1 VSIENTASI
10 ASNVAPPAAPNP
22 PVTNSAKRQKTGDN
36 SRCSTQTKNVPS
48 NPTKRKHTGHANSS
62 TDSIFSINRKA
73 LVNDNFIKFARE
85 KILIPP
91 KMSDQEAADY
101 KRMIDKFEDKIRVQC
116 RHRFSYQHTSDE
128 DFIESIGLGT
138 RSADLVDNDAME
150 VSTSDRRRL
159 SRYHMEDCLRLA
171 VGQTV
176 RLYFKKSAVHDPKG
190 WWNRSYPLQGI
201 IDLQRSESF
210 KMMGEVYYE
219 LVATVS
225 QANLNQEVHFIK
237 FVTILAAFDLYRFEH
252 TNFISMFCCMKR
264 RQ

>member
-1 VSIENTASI
+1 MQLRPLTLYSVSI
-10 ASNVAPPAAPNP
+10 V
-22 PVTNSAKRQKTGDN
+22 
-36 SRCSTQTKNVPS
+36 
-48 NPTKRKHTGHANSS
+48 
-62 TDSIFSINRKA
+62 NRKA

-85 KILIPP
+85 KILITP
-91 KMSDQEAADY
+91 KMSDQEAE
-101 KRMIDKFEDKIRVQC
+101 MIDKFEDKIRIQC
-116 RHRFSYQHTSDE
+116 RHRFSYQRTSDE

-138 RSADLVDNDAME
+138 RSADLVNDDAME

-201 IDLQRSESF
+201 IDLQQSESF
-210 KMMGEVYYE
+210 WMMGEEYYE

-225 QANLNQEVHFIK
+225 QANLNQEVQMGSLSISQFETAYQGVGVPSRRPNQDKMTVPYGLSILSATITTSLTLCQNRYP
-237 FVTILAAFDLYRFEH
+237 FSVILAWGHSPNLS
-252 TNFISMFCCMKR
+252 TSKGLPTVI
-264 RQ
+264 